1 MKDAE
6 NNDKRYKAELRDVS
20 PLLVV
25 FSFLFFLCVCH
36 TKMHFVCVCVCERER
51 DIGDR

>member
-20 PLLVV
+20 PLLVFFL
-25 FSFLFFLCVCH
+25 FSFCVIPGCILS
-36 TKMHFVCVCVCERER
+36 VCEKER